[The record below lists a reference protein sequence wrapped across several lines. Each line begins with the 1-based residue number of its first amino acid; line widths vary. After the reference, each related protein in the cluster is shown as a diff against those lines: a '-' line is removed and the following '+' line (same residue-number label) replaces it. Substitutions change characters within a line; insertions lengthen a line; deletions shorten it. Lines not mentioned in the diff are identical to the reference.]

1 MDHALRGR
9 YEMGIVQAL
18 SAGFVSVPGA
28 LLKHYKRLKLTE
40 LDVMLLLHL
49 HYFQER
55 EHNYFPTWEDL
66 GARMAAS
73 PEQIAASL
81 QRMLKQG
88 ILQID
93 EEIDAESGV
102 RSERYNLSPIYARL
116 AEVMEP
122 EANAAAGR
130 TAHGTAA
137 EESAAR
143 AGRSAVSVPAAASPA
158 EAGLF
163 NVFEHEFG
171 RPLSPMECET
181 IAGWLDQDRYSED
194 LIRLALK
201 EAVFA
206 GKVNFR
212 YIDRILLEWS
222 RNRVTTPQQ
231 AKAYAQRFRGGR

>member
-1 MDHALRGR
+1 MDHAVRVP
-9 YEMGIVQAL
+9 YEMGVVQAL
-18 SAGFVSVPGA
+18 SEGFVAVPGA

-40 LDVMLLLHL
+40 LDVMVLLHL
-49 HYFQER
+49 SYFQER
-55 EHNYFPTWEDL
+55 ESNHFPTWEDL
-66 GARMAAS
+66 GDRMAAS

-81 QRMLKQG
+81 QRLLKQG

-93 EEIDAESGV
+93 EEIDPESGV
-102 RSERYNLSPIYARL
+102 RSERYNLSPLYVRL

-122 EANAAAGR
+122 EAGAGR
-130 TAHGTAA
+130 TVPAGAA
-137 EESAAR
+137 EGAAR
-143 AGRSAVSVPAAASPA
+143 RAGKADIPVPAAPSPA

-163 NVFEHEFG
+163 SAFEHEFG

-181 IAGWLDQDRYSED
+181 IAGWLDQDRYPEE

-222 RNRVTTPQQ
+222 RNRITTLEQ
-231 AKAYAQRFRGGR
+231 AKAYAQRFRGGGR